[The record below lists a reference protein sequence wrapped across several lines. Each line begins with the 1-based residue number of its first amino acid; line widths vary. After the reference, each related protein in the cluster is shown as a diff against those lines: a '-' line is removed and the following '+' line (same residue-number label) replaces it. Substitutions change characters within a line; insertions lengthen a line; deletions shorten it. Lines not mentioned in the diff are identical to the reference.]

1 MEPMNCM
8 NCPCFEQFGIIEIT
22 LIILAVLFDFVL
34 KGIALWRAGRN
45 QQLGWFIALLIINS
59 IGILPL
65 IYLLVVDKKK
75 KNA

>member
-8 NCPCFEQFGIIEIT
+8 NCPYFGHFGMIEIT

-65 IYLLVVDKKK
+65 IYLLVIDNKKK
-75 KNA
+75 DE